1 MNDSLTFIFQTNWRL
16 VSGIS
21 GIFTIISLIV
31 LIPVPESPSWLIGK
45 NRREKAEKS
54 LRKVHG
60 IKKGKPTPL
69 HILEEISILTKNF
82 TKSNTSNKT
91 ESSLSILKRP
101 EVYKPLG
108 IMITFFAFQ
117 QFSGIFVIIVYGA
130 KFAIEA
136 GVSIDPFLCTVFI
149 GITRVVT
156 TLLMGFLS
164 DRFGRKPPAMVSGIG
179 MAICMYALASCVW
192 NPTKGTSYDWVPG
205 VLVIGFFFFATL
217 GFLTLPFAM
226 IAELFP
232 QRFRGFGSGLT
243 IFAGYTMSFV
253 IIKLYP
259 DMIELL
265 GNGILFM
272 FYGTVSLFGI
282 LFVYFIL
289 PETKGKSL
297 QEIEEHFRGRISED
311 ITEEDVELKRM
322 T

>member
-1 MNDSLTFIFQTNWRL
+1 
-16 VSGIS
+16 
-21 GIFTIISLIV
+21 
-31 LIPVPESPSWLIGK
+31 
-45 NRREKAEKS
+45 
-54 LRKVHG
+54 
-60 IKKGKPTPL
+60 
-69 HILEEISILTKNF
+69 
-82 TKSNTSNKT
+82 
-91 ESSLSILKRP
+91 
-101 EVYKPLG
+101 
-108 IMITFFAFQ
+108 MITFFAFQ

-136 GVSIDPFLCTVFI
+136 GVSINPMLCTVFI

-156 TLLMGFLS
+156 TLLMGFVS
-164 DRFGRKPPAMVSGIG
+164 DKYGRKPPAIVSGIG
-179 MAICMYALASCVW
+179 MAVCMYALAGCVW
-192 NPTKGTSYDWVPG
+192 NPTKGTSYDWLPG

-259 DMIELL
+259 DMIEIM

-272 FYGTVSLFGI
+272 FYGTVSLVGI
-282 LFVYFIL
+282 GFVYFVL

-297 QEIEEHFRGRISED
+297 QEIEERFRGKHVEDVAEED
-311 ITEEDVELKRM
+311 IELQGMATKL
-322 T
+322 

>member
-1 MNDSLTFIFQTNWRL
+1 MF
-16 VSGIS
+16 
-21 GIFTIISLIV
+21 V
-31 LIPVPESPSWLIGK
+31 LLPVPESPSWLIGK
-45 NRREKAEKS
+45 DRREAAEKS

-69 HILEEISILTKNF
+69 HVLGEINILTKNF
-82 TKSNTSNKT
+82 RQSNTSKKS

-101 EVYKPLG
+101 EVYKPLA

-136 GVSIDPFLCTVFI
+136 GVSINPFLCTVFI

-164 DRFGRKPPAMVSGIG
+164 DKYGRKPPAMVSGIG
-179 MAICMYALASCVW
+179 MAVCMYALASCVW
-192 NPTKGTSYDWVPG
+192 NPTKDTSYDWLPG

-259 DMIELL
+259 DMIQIM
-265 GNGILFM
+265 GNGVLFM
-272 FYGTVSLFGI
+272 FYGTVSLVGI
-282 LFVYFIL
+282 GFVYFVL

-297 QEIEEHFRGRISED
+297 QEIEEHFRGKRVED
-311 ITEEDVELKRM
+311 VTEEGIELQGMVTKL
-322 T
+322 

>member
-1 MNDSLTFIFQTNWRL
+1 M
-16 VSGIS
+16 
-21 GIFTIISLIV
+21 
-31 LIPVPESPSWLIGK
+31 IPVPESPSWLIGK
-45 NRREKAEKS
+45 ARREKAEKS

-60 IKKGKPTPL
+60 IKKGVQTPI
-69 HILEEISILTKNF
+69 HILEEISILAKNF
-82 TKSNTSNKT
+82 AKSNSSKKS

-149 GITRVVT
+149 GVTRVVT
-156 TLLMGFLS
+156 TLLMGFIS
-164 DRFGRKPPAMVSGIG
+164 DKFGRKPPAMVSGIG
-179 MAICMYALASCVW
+179 MAFCMYALASCVW
-192 NPTKGTSYDWVPG
+192 NPTKGTSYEWIPG

-259 DMIELL
+259 DMIAIL
-265 GNGILFM
+265 GNGILFI
-272 FYGTVSLFGI
+272 FYGSVSLLGI
-282 LFVYFIL
+282 IFVYFIL

-297 QEIEEHFRGRISED
+297 QEIEEHFRGENVKQV
-311 ITEEDVELKRM
+311 TEEDIELEGM
-322 T
+322 TSKS

>member
-1 MNDSLTFIFQTNWRL
+1 M
-16 VSGIS
+16 
-21 GIFTIISLIV
+21 
-31 LIPVPESPSWLIGK
+31 IPVPESPSWLIGK

-60 IKKGKPTPL
+60 IKSGKPTPH
-69 HILEEISILTKNF
+69 HILGEISILTNNF
-82 TKSNTSNKT
+82 TKSNTSNN

-101 EVYKPLG
+101 EVYKPLA

-136 GVSIDPFLCTVFI
+136 GVSINPFLCTVFI

-156 TLLMGFLS
+156 TLLMGYLS
-164 DRFGRKPPAMVSGIG
+164 DRFGRRPPAIVSGIG
-179 MAICMYALASCVW
+179 MAICMYALAGCVW

-259 DMIELL
+259 DMIEIL

-297 QEIEEHFRGRISED
+297 QEIEDNFRGTNLEDITSD
-311 ITEEDVELKRM
+311 ITEEGVELKRM